1 MTESADP
8 TPAPLERR
16 MLAIMATDVVGYSRR
31 MEADEAGT
39 IARITALRTEVLTP
53 LLERHR
59 GRLVKLMGDGAL
71 VVFESVV
78 DAVACGAA
86 VQRAVAERNAVR
98 PETERLVLRIGINLG
113 DVVLLENDV
122 YGDGVNVA
130 ARLEQLCDPGGVM
143 VSGTAYDHL
152 QGKLGFPLEFAGE
165 QRVKNIQRPVR
176 AYRARLDGRM
186 PRRMPRLP
194 IRTVAAVLGVL
205 VLAGSGAALWWPKS
219 DESARPPLLVLPF
232 RHLGDDRQAA
242 ELARSL
248 PEEITAEL
256 ARFRTADLIAPDR
269 TAAEES
275 ASGSSGSARGG
286 ARYLL
291 RGSVQGAPN
300 RLRITTELVDAQRD
314 REVWAERWERAGD
327 DLLAVQ
333 AEVAGA
339 VASRVAS
346 PYSGAIGR
354 PARAP
359 GPATPPGRRTPHL
372 LYLLGMEARERGDPA
387 GLAEA
392 LGLLEQSTA
401 QDPGFSRGWSGL
413 AAAHG
418 DLSALEGYPPER
430 EAAREAAARKAIELD
445 PDDAVAHA
453 VMATVYVDKGE
464 PERARAEF
472 GKALALNP
480 ASADLLAIYAGWASD
495 VGEPERGGGR
505 PSRDCGARSRPA
517 GVGSGQL
524 CLRVL
529 HGRRLCAR
537 PGPDRRAARRVL
549 HTGGLC
555 LPRRGPRRAGP
566 RRGGPSRGRTC
577 AGPQSGAER
586 RGVRGRLR
594 DHGGSAGAADRNYAR
609 RGLSGLCDG
618 SGARPPIRSA
628 PPCGMRRVVIA
639 TPWSGAA
646 AQ

>member
-269 TAAEES
+269 AAAEES

-346 PYSGAIGR
+346 PYSGAIVR
-354 PARAP
+354 ADRDLARAK
-359 GPATPPGRRTPHL
+359 PPERRTPYD

-495 VGEPERGGGR
+495 VGEPERGL
-505 PSRDCGARSRPA
+505 A
-517 GVGSGQL
+517 
-524 CLRVL
+524 
-529 HGRRLCAR
+529 
-537 PGPDRRAARRVL
+537 
-549 HTGGLC
+549 
-555 LPRRGPRRAGP
+555 
-566 RRGGPSRGRTC
+566 
-577 AGPQSGAER
+577 
-586 RGVRGRLR
+586 
-594 DHGGSAGAADRNYAR
+594 AADRALALDPALPAWAVGNFAYAYFMVGDYAR
-609 RGLSGLCDG
+609 ALALIDGLPAESYTPAVYVYRAAALGALGRAAEARRAVELALAHNPGLSAEAFAAGYATTADQQERLIETMRAAGFPVCAT
-618 SGARPPIRSA
+618 GAEPVLRSDRPRLA
-628 PPCGMRRVVIA
+628 EC
-639 TPWSGAA
+639 AA
-646 AQ
+646 S